1 MFGFRKA
8 QAARRL
14 ADANRSFNRAY
25 AARRDAEDRGDT
37 RAMHH
42 TRSALIRARSAQI
55 AAELTFAAFAV
66 RPQRRRAV
74 SSQDAPTL
82 RAQ

>member
-1 MFGFRKA
+1 MFGLRRAF
-8 QAARRL
+8 AARRL
-14 ADANRSFNRAY
+14 SDANRSFARAY

-42 TRSALIRARSAQI
+42 TRSALIRARSVQI
-55 AAELTFAAFAV
+55 AAELAFAAFAA
-66 RPQRRRAV
+66 RPQRRRAA
-74 SSQDAPTL
+74 SSPDAPTL